1 MLTLAY
7 CRVSTEEQAEEGYSI
22 EGQADK
28 LRAYSALRDL
38 GEVVV
43 IADPGRS
50 GKDMKRP
57 GLQELLAA
65 VEAGHVSHV
74 IVWRLDR
81 LSRNLGDLILLA
93 DRFGELGIAL
103 HSVSENLDLSSASG
117 RMFYNILGTF
127 AQYFREQLSENVRM
141 GNERAVR
148 EGKWIN
154 RPKTGYDLIDGA
166 LIPNADAVRVQEVF
180 RLRGQRLS
188 YRIISE
194 RTGLNYSTV
203 SSILKS
209 EIYLGRVLLKGQWYP
224 GTHVAIITEAEWRAA
239 HVGLAKG
246 VQPARD
252 VLSSRVR
259 CGICG
264 KRMAVAQNG
273 QGGTFYRC
281 WNRGQGCD
289 QPARSTKGLSRAAVL
304 GMALLG
310 SDPELQGAIRRRMA
324 GGTRGDPGGVR
335 GNRPAPTSVDLAKL
349 SDQRRALLQLHYS
362 GKISADGFKEE
373 EDRLLVN
380 IELARTHATLMASE
394 AKSQSELEQRF
405 ERVAEVLSSLD
416 IGAVWNAAE
425 DSERRVLVEEFL
437 EWVTVF
443 PDHFEV
449 SVIGAPALN
458 VLLGEVGLKESE
470 IVGVGGPTP
479 QKCNPSSAA
488 HFRHIGNRSRA
499 PSSTLDVSHFL
510 DQLGPAGPP

>member
-7 CRVSTEEQAEEGYSI
+7 CRVSTEEQAEEGFSI
-22 EGQADK
+22 EGQSDK

-81 LSRNLGDLILLA
+81 LSRNLADLILLA
-93 DRFGELGIAL
+93 DRFGELGVAL

-141 GNERAVR
+141 GNERAVK
-148 EGKWIN
+148 EGRWIN
-154 RPKTGYDLIDGA
+154 RPKTRYDLIDGA
-166 LIPNADAVRVQEVF
+166 LVPNADAVRIQEVF
-180 RLRGQRLS
+180 RLRGERVS

-209 EIYLGRVLLKGQWYP
+209 EIYLGRVFLKDKWHP
-224 GTHVAIITEAEWRAA
+224 GRHEPIISQEEWRAA

-252 VLSSRVR
+252 VLSGRVR
-259 CGICG
+259 CGMCG

-273 QGGTFYRC
+273 QGSTFYGVGIADRVVL
-281 WNRGQGCD
+281 N
-289 QPARSTKGLSRAAVL
+289 LRAA
-304 GMALLG
+304 
-310 SDPELQGAIRRRMA
+310 RRDCRA
-324 GGTRGDPGGVR
+324 
-335 GNRPAPTSVDLAKL
+335 
-349 SDQRRALLQLHYS
+349 QR
-362 GKISADGFKEE
+362 
-373 EDRLLVN
+373 
-380 IELARTHATLMASE
+380 
-394 AKSQSELEQRF
+394 
-405 ERVAEVLSSLD
+405 
-416 IGAVWNAAE
+416 
-425 DSERRVLVEEFL
+425 
-437 EWVTVF
+437 
-443 PDHFEV
+443 
-449 SVIGAPALN
+449 
-458 VLLGEVGLKESE
+458 
-470 IVGVGGPTP
+470 
-479 QKCNPSSAA
+479 C
-488 HFRHIGNRSRA
+488 
-499 PSSTLDVSHFL
+499 
-510 DQLGPAGPP
+510 

>member
-28 LRAYSALRDL
+28 LRAYSSLRDL

-93 DRFGELGIAL
+93 DRFGELGVAL

-141 GNERAVR
+141 GIERAIK
-148 EGKWIN
+148 EGNYVN
-154 RPKTGYDLIDGA
+154 RPKTGYDMINGVLV
-166 LIPNADAVRVQEVF
+166 PNADAVRVQEVF
-180 RLRGQRLS
+180 RLRGQRIS

-203 SSILKS
+203 ASILKS
-209 EIYLGRVLLKGQWYP
+209 EIYLGRVPHNGTWYP
-224 GTHVAIITEAEWRAA
+224 GKHEAIITEEEWRAA

-273 QGGTFYRC
+273 QGSTFYRC

-304 GMALLG
+304 GMSLLG
-310 SDPELQGAIRRRMA
+310 TDPELQEAIRRRMA

-335 GNRPAPTSVDLAKL
+335 GNRPAPTSVDLARL
-349 SDQRRALLQLHYS
+349 SEERRALLQLHYN
-362 GKISADGFKEE
+362 GKISADGFQEE
-373 EDRLLVN
+373 EDRLLAN
-380 IELARTHATLMASE
+380 IEVARSQAALKASE
-394 AKSQSELEQRF
+394 AKSRSELEQRF
-405 ERVAEVLSSLD
+405 ERVAEVLSNLD

-443 PDHFEV
+443 PDHLEV

-458 VLLGEVGLKESE
+458 VRLGEVGLKESE
-470 IVGVGGPTP
+470 IVGVGGGT
-479 QKCNPSSAA
+479 
-488 HFRHIGNRSRA
+488 
-499 PSSTLDVSHFL
+499 
-510 DQLGPAGPP
+510 